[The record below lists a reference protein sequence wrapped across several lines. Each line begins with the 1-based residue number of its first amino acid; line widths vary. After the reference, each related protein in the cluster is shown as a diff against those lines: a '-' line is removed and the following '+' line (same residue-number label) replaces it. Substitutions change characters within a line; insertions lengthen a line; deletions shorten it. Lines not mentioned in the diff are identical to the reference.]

1 MSKRTSDA
9 RLRMS
14 YSAQN
19 AGFFIW
25 PLSESA
31 ATPDEM
37 NTSFGTRIDADRW
50 DFHDGIDQLVLTETP
65 R

>member
-1 MSKRTSDA
+1 
-9 RLRMS
+9 MS